1 MSFMLKTSSIQASGA
16 ARRAAPA
23 PRNVSAA
30 EIVVMPHG
38 ALYTLWNVEN
48 GSAKAWIANW
58 KEKRTAG
65 NRPAGAA
72 SWFPGADLP
81 EHLDG
86 TMPGDFGF
94 DPLRLGVDSEKMMWY
109 QQAEL
114 QNGRWAMMGVFGILF
129 TELLGPTG
137 IAGPA
142 AATPWY
148 EAGKYEYFASVQTLV
163 GVQALLFAFVEARR
177 YQDMQK
183 PGSANVDPIFASNK
197 LPDGNTPGYPGG
209 IFDPLGYS
217 KGNLAELKVKE
228 IKNARLAM
236 LAFAGFIVQL
246 NVTGKGPLAS
256 LFSHVADP
264 WNTTVWQN
272 SAHIPL

>member
-1 MSFMLKTSSIQASGA
+1 FMLKTSSIQASGA

-23 PRNVSAA
+23 PRNVSA
-30 EIVVMPHG
+30 
-38 ALYTLWNVEN
+38 NVEN

-65 NRPAGAA
+65 
-72 SWFPGADLP
+72 
-81 EHLDG
+81 
-86 TMPGDFGF
+86 
-94 DPLRLGVDSEKMMWY
+94 PLRLGVDSEKMMWY

-197 LPDGNTPGYPGG
+197 LPDGN
-209 IFDPLGYS
+209 
-217 KGNLAELKVKE
+217 
-228 IKNARLAM
+228 
-236 LAFAGFIVQL
+236 
-246 NVTGKGPLAS
+246 
-256 LFSHVADP
+256 
-264 WNTTVWQN
+264 
-272 SAHIPL
+272 

>member
-1 MSFMLKTSSIQASGA
+1 MSLLLKSTSLNAKFTRPA
-16 ARRAAPA
+16 ARRSVRVCAAD
-23 PRNVSAA
+23 NAA
-30 EIVVMPHG
+30 E
-38 ALYTLWNVEN
+38 ARQ
-48 GSAKAWIANW
+48 WIENW
-58 KEKRTAG
+58 KSKKDAG
-65 NRPAGAA
+65 NRAPGTA

-94 DPLRLGVDSEKMMWY
+94 DPLSLGVDSAKLAWY

-137 IAGPA
+137 IIGPA
-142 AATPWY
+142 GATPWY
-148 EAGKYEYFASVQTLV
+148 EAGKYEFFASSQTLF
-163 GVQALLFAFVEARR
+163 GVQMLLMAWVEFRR
-177 YQDMQK
+177 YQDMVK
-183 PGSANVDPIFASNK
+183 PGSANVDPIFSNNK
-197 LPDGNTPGYPGG
+197 LPDSGTPGYPGG
-209 IFDPLGYS
+209 IFDPMGYS
-217 KGNLAELKVKE
+217 KGNLPEMKVKE

-236 LAFAGFIVQL
+236 LAFAGFIVQF

-256 LFSHVADP
+256 LSTHLADP